1 MLNLVGINTGA
12 GAEVETATQA
22 LRVTQ
27 RALDVSSGGSF
38 RLTSRSGIM
47 AAGLAANSPVYAM
60 RNASGTLLTVVN
72 RIRISAWSLG
82 TAFAVG
88 LGTAELYR
96 ATAWTAADTGGVT
109 DVITTVQGKLRTTFN
124 SIASLA
130 EIRHSATAT
139 LSAGTR
145 TLDSQPMEALNVSV
159 GTVANTPFIPIGTS
173 ILSKEVGEYPLV
185 LAQNEGLV
193 IQMTVPATG
202 TWSFAITAVWDEVT
216 SYAP

>member
-145 TLDSQPMEALNVSV
+145 TLDSQPMEARQRRHSSEHAVHSDRHQY
-159 GTVANTPFIPIGTS
+159 S
-173 ILSKEVGEYPLV
+173 IQGGWRISAGAGAER
-185 LAQNEGLV
+185 GLGDSNDRACNRHMV
-193 IQMTVPATG
+193 VCDHG
-202 TWSFAITAVWDEVT
+202 RLG
-216 SYAP
+216 